1 VDEWELNA
9 LSIRMDEEDELW
21 QWELNALRIRMEN
34 AMEVKIS
41 IWRES
46 DRIRN
51 TEVNIK
57 MLDRDDHPEYYW
69 AWSNDDNPDFDPR
82 TCTYELKYRVFRRTD
97 TTKGIPI
104 TEPMSR
110 AEAIAK
116 CEQIIK
122 LTKED

>member
-1 VDEWELNA
+1 MDEWELNA

-57 MLDRDDHPEYYW
+57 MLDRDDHPEFSHTRPL
-69 AWSNDDNPDFDPR
+69 AGCP
-82 TCTYELKYRVFRRTD
+82 
-97 TTKGIPI
+97 
-104 TEPMSR
+104 
-110 AEAIAK
+110 
-116 CEQIIK
+116 
-122 LTKED
+122 